1 MNKLPSLTTANFL
14 TRYHVQEGCV
24 LADRAS
30 LISQLTFDFDV
41 YLPTRRMNLQRPLVW
56 TQAQKEALIESI
68 IVKRFI
74 PPISAIYTD
83 ESVYQ
88 VIDGKQRLTTLI
100 AYLNNEF
107 EYCGYLHKDLPSDYK
122 TAIQR
127 FWLRC
132 DRLLEPLDQRL
143 TDNEKVEW
151 FQWINFAGTAQDIEH
166 LEALKK

>member
-1 MNKLPSLTTANFL
+1 MNKLPSLTAKNFL
-14 TRYHVQEGCV
+14 TSYHIDQSVSIAQG
-24 LADRAS
+24 AS
-30 LISQLTFDFDV
+30 IARLTFDFDV
-41 YLPTRRMNLQRPLVW
+41 YLPSKTMNLQRPLVW

-107 EYCGYLHKDLPSDYK
+107 
-122 TAIQR
+122 
-127 FWLRC
+127 
-132 DRLLEPLDQRL
+132 
-143 TDNEKVEW
+143 
-151 FQWINFAGTAQDIEH
+151 
-166 LEALKK
+166 